1 MNYDLYHFIKYVSM
15 QILIANDSIMQ
26 TDYKMWKNEDCFV
39 ILINL
44 VLFFILENTPLY
56 LMFNIIG

>member
-1 MNYDLYHFIKYVSM
+1 M

-26 TDYKMWKNEDCFV
+26 TDYKMWKNEECFV

-44 VLFFILENTPLY
+44 LLFFISENISLY
-56 LMFNIIG
+56 LMFNIIS